1 MAGPD
6 KPMDTRSKILTP
18 ERALALPRGALAV
31 VTGTFN
37 PLLAEH
43 ARALAA
49 VRNRT
54 PERPLLAVILPAE
67 PALLPAEARAALV
80 AATRMVDYVLIA
92 NREQTDQLIET
103 LAPAETVRLE
113 ADDAVR
119 TRRLI
124 EHVQRRQTR

>member
-1 MAGPD
+1 
-6 KPMDTRSKILTP
+6 MDTRSKILTA
-18 ERALALPRGALAV
+18 EAARALPRGALAV

-37 PLLAEH
+37 PFLAEH

-54 PERPLLAVILPAE
+54 QRPILAVILPAE
-67 PALLPAEARAALV
+67 PALLPAEARAALA

-92 NREQTDQLIET
+92 SREEMET
-103 LAPAETVRLE
+103 LLEILAPAETVRLE

-124 EHVQRRQTR
+124 EHVHRRQTR

>member
-1 MAGPD
+1 
-6 KPMDTRSKILTP
+6 MDTRSKILTA
-18 ERALALPRGALAV
+18 EAARALPRGALAV

-54 PERPLLAVILPAE
+54 PQRPILAIILPAE
-67 PALLPAEARAALV
+67 PALLPAEARAALA

-92 NREQTDQLIET
+92 GRDETEKLIDT

-113 ADDAVR
+113 ADDPVR

-124 EHVQRRQTR
+124 EHVHRRQTR